1 MPELRTAALSLAELL
16 SYRDRYTVPEFQR
29 VYGWGETELD
39 RLFSDFESPMR
50 GAPGPLFLGTIYL
63 AAPGDRG
70 EALIADGQQRILT
83 ATMIH
88 AAARD
93 LAEDAA
99 EGDRLHAVLATPG
112 GKDFRF
118 MPRDRDAAFFR
129 TWVQER
135 GSTLLPLPGNDR
147 EDEAEA
153 EELSESQLNIIRNR
167 DAIVERLRKLGPDG
181 RQRLIEFHDRI
192 KLVAITTDTVEEAR
206 NAYASTQTRGLR
218 QSDTDKLKAELIG
231 DCPPAQRAL
240 LAGRWEECEA
250 KLGRDEFTDLFH
262 HLIMVEAERRPQH
275 ALEADL
281 FGVFDLPR
289 KVGSFIE
296 DVLVPSA
303 DAYHRICTAGA
314 ATTRKT
320 RNIDAALISL
330 LRCTHNVWRAP
341 VLLAVRAFGAVPR
354 QLDQFLAGFE
364 RLACVMMINGTDPH
378 QMLERYVAVIR
389 DIKRKMFV
397 GPSLH
402 LGAHDLDQARRNL
415 QSPRFGLRDRFRM
428 PVLLKLNDLLAKQAQ
443 ALDPRNV
450 SCEHI
455 LPINPPKRGPW
466 RSAFRGRNGQFNG
479 TVFTH
484 MLGNVTILTHPQN
497 READNS
503 PYDVKRRILKAS
515 GFALSKHAAAQ
526 KVWNAEVIAGRS
538 EELFELVA
546 GCWRLRETG

>member
-1 MPELRTAALSLAELL
+1 MPDLRTAALSLAELL

-39 RLFSDFESPMR
+39 RLFSDFETAMR
-50 GAPGPLFLGTIYL
+50 GAPGRLFLGTIYL

-93 LAEDAA
+93 LAADATEA
-99 EGDRLHAVLATPG
+99 DRLHAALTAPG

-118 MPRDRDAAFFR
+118 MPRNRDAAFFR
-129 TWVQER
+129 KWVQER
-135 GSTLLPLPGNDR
+135 GSTLVPLPGDDS
-147 EDEAEA
+147 EDEAET
-153 EELSESQLNIIRNR
+153 ELSESQLNIIRNR
-167 DAIVERLRKLGPDG
+167 DAIVERLRKLGPEG
-181 RQRLIEFHDRI
+181 RRRLIEFHDRI
-192 KLVAITTDTVEEAR
+192 RLVAITTDTVEEAR

-218 QSDTDKLKAELIG
+218 QSETDKLKAELIG
-231 DCPPAQRAL
+231 DCPSAQRAL

-262 HLIMVEAERRPQH
+262 HLVMIEAERRPQH

-281 FGVFDLPR
+281 FSVFGLPR
-289 KVGSFIE
+289 NVASFIE

-303 DAYHRICTAGA
+303 NAYHRICTAGQS
-314 ATTRKT
+314 TTRKT
-320 RNIDAALISL
+320 RKIDGTLISL
-330 LRCTHNVWRAP
+330 LRCTHNVWRPPA
-341 VLLAVRAFGAVPR
+341 LLAVREFGAVPR
-354 QLDQFLAGFE
+354 QLEQFLTDFE
-364 RLACVMMINGTDPH
+364 RLACLMMINGTDPH

-389 DIKRKMFV
+389 DIKRKVFE

-402 LGAHDLDQARRNL
+402 LSAAELDQARRNL

-443 ALDPRNV
+443 AIDPRNV

-479 TVFTH
+479 GVFTQ

-503 PYDVKRRILKAS
+503 PYEVKRKILKAS
-515 GFALSKHAAAQ
+515 GFAISKHAAAQ
-526 KVWNAEVIAGRS
+526 KIWNGEVIADRS
-538 EELFELVA
+538 EELFELLA
-546 GCWRLRETG
+546 DCWRLRETG

>member
-1 MPELRTAALSLAELL
+1 MPEMRTAALSLAELL

-39 RLFSDFESPMR
+39 RLFSDFETAMR
-50 GAPGPLFLGTIYL
+50 STSGCLFLGTIYL
-63 AAPGDRG
+63 ATPADRG

-93 LAEDAA
+93 LAEDLA
-99 EGDRLHAVLATPG
+99 EGDRLHAVLTAPG
-112 GKDFRF
+112 GSDFRF

-129 TWVQER
+129 KWVQER
-135 GSTLLPLPGNDR
+135 GATLVPLPGDDS
-147 EDEAEA
+147 EDEAEPA
-153 EELSESQLNIIRNR
+153 ELAESQLNIIRNR

-181 RQRLIEFHDRI
+181 RRRLIEFHDKTR
-192 KLVAITTDTVEEAR
+192 LVAITTDTVEEAR

-218 QSDTDKLKAELIG
+218 QSETDKLKAELIG
-231 DCPPAQRAL
+231 DCPPAERAL

-262 HLIMVEAERRPQH
+262 HLITIEAERRPQH

-281 FGVFDLPR
+281 FSVFDLPN
-289 KVGSFIE
+289 KVASFIE

-303 DAYHRICTAGA
+303 NAYHRICTAGA

-320 RNIDAALISL
+320 RKIDASLISL
-330 LRCTHNVWRAP
+330 LRCTHSVWRGPA
-341 VLLAVRAFGAVPR
+341 LLAVREFGSLPH
-354 QLDQFLAGFE
+354 QLEQFLAGFE

-389 DIKRKMFV
+389 DIKKKTFA

-402 LGAHDLDQARRNL
+402 LGTHDLDQARRNL
-415 QSPRFGLRDRFRM
+415 QSPRFALRDRFRM
-428 PVLLKLNDLLAKQAQ
+428 PVLLKLNDLLARQAQ
-443 ALDPRNV
+443 PIDPRNV

-455 LPINPPKRGPW
+455 LPINPPRRGPW
-466 RSAFRGRNGQFNG
+466 RTAFRGRNGQFNG
-479 TVFTH
+479 AVFTH

-503 PYDVKRRILKAS
+503 PYDVKRGILKAS
-515 GFALSKHAAAQ
+515 GFALSKHAASE
-526 KVWNAEVIAGRS
+526 KTWNAKVIADRS
-538 EELFELVA
+538 EQLFELLA
-546 GCWRLRETG
+546 DSWRLRVTG

>member
-1 MPELRTAALSLAELL
+1 MRSFS

-39 RLFSDFESPMR
+39 RLFSDFETAMR
-50 GAPGPLFLGTIYL
+50 GAPGRLFLGTIYL
-63 AAPGDRG
+63 AAPGDRS

-99 EGDRLHAVLATPG
+99 EADRLHAVLATPG

-135 GSTLLPLPGNDR
+135 GSTLLPLPGDDS

-153 EELSESQLNIIRNR
+153 AELSESQLNIIRNR

-218 QSDTDKLKAELIG
+218 QSETDKLKAELIG

-289 KVGSFIE
+289 KVASFIE

-320 RNIDAALISL
+320 RNIDAALDL
-330 LRCTHNVWRAP
+330 AAALHAQCLAGPGPAGGARVRRRPAP
-341 VLLAVRAFGAVPR
+341 ARAVPGR
-354 QLDQFLAGFE
+354 LRAAGVRHDDQRHRPAPDAGALRRRDPRHQEEDVRRALAASRRSRPGS
-364 RLACVMMINGTDPH
+364 GTAQPA
-378 QMLERYVAVIR
+378 E
-389 DIKRKMFV
+389 
-397 GPSLH
+397 PSLWP
-402 LGAHDLDQARRNL
+402 A
-415 QSPRFGLRDRFRM
+415 
-428 PVLLKLNDLLAKQAQ
+428 
-443 ALDPRNV
+443 
-450 SCEHI
+450 
-455 LPINPPKRGPW
+455 
-466 RSAFRGRNGQFNG
+466 
-479 TVFTH
+479 
-484 MLGNVTILTHPQN
+484 
-497 READNS
+497 
-503 PYDVKRRILKAS
+503 
-515 GFALSKHAAAQ
+515 
-526 KVWNAEVIAGRS
+526 
-538 EELFELVA
+538 
-546 GCWRLRETG
+546 

>member
-1 MPELRTAALSLAELL
+1 
-16 SYRDRYTVPEFQR
+16 
-29 VYGWGETELD
+29 
-39 RLFSDFESPMR
+39 
-50 GAPGPLFLGTIYL
+50 
-63 AAPGDRG
+63 
-70 EALIADGQQRILT
+70 
-83 ATMIH
+83 MIH

-93 LAEDAA
+93 LAEDLA
-99 EGDRLHAVLATPG
+99 EGDRLHAVLTAPG
-112 GKDFRF
+112 GSDFRF

-129 TWVQER
+129 KWVQER
-135 GSTLLPLPGNDR
+135 GATLLPLPGDDS

-153 EELSESQLNIIRNR
+153 TELSESQLNIIRNR

-181 RQRLIEFHDRI
+181 RRRLIEFHDKTR
-192 KLVAITTDTVEEAR
+192 LVAITTDTVEEAR

-218 QSDTDKLKAELIG
+218 QSETDKLKAELIG
-231 DCPPAQRAL
+231 DCPPAERAL

-262 HLIMVEAERRPQH
+262 HLITIEAERRPQH

-281 FGVFDLPR
+281 FSVFDLPN
-289 KVGSFIE
+289 KVASFIE

-303 DAYHRICTAGA
+303 NAYHRICTAGT

-320 RNIDAALISL
+320 RKIDAALISL

-341 VLLAVRAFGAVPR
+341 ALLAVREFGAVPH
-354 QLDQFLAGFE
+354 QLEQFLAGFE
-364 RLACVMMINGTDPH
+364 RLACIMMINGTDPH

-389 DIKRKMFV
+389 DIKTKVFAA
-397 GPSLH
+397 PSLH
-402 LGAHDLDQARRNL
+402 LGTHDLDQARRNL
-415 QSPRFGLRDRFRM
+415 QSPRFALRDRFRM

-443 ALDPRNV
+443 PLDPRNV

-455 LPINPPKRGPW
+455 LPINPPRRGPW

-479 TVFTH
+479 AVFTH

-503 PYDVKRRILKAS
+503 PYDVKRGILKAS
-515 GFALSKHAAAQ
+515 GFALSKHAAAE
-526 KVWNAEVIAGRS
+526 KVWNAKVIADRS
-538 EELFELVA
+538 EELFELLA
-546 GCWRLRETG
+546 DSWRLRETG